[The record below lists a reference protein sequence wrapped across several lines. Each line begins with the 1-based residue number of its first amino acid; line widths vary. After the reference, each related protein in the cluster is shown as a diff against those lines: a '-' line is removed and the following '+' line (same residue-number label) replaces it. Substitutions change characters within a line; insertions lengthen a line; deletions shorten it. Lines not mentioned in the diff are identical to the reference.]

1 MNVADS
7 QRLESAFEKLGL
19 ESTPRAADADV
30 IVLNTCVVRQS
41 AENKAYSYLQ
51 SLRPIKDRR
60 PETVIGLMGCLVGVK
75 NNGRLRE
82 RFPWVD
88 VFAPPSDP
96 KPVVDYIRN
105 REGLAVEEIQV
116 AERFAAQDNEI
127 VLPLHQRGKLVAAHV
142 PVVLGCSHACT
153 FCIIPFRRGVERS
166 RSVDEIMSEA
176 RSLVA
181 QGVKD
186 ITLLGQIVDR
196 YGHDLKSQISNFK
209 FQSETPLVDVL
220 RLMNDI
226 EGLERVRFLTSHP
239 NWMTDELIA
248 AVAELPKV
256 CEHIEVPVQAGHD
269 EVLER
274 MKRGYTAED
283 YGRLVERI
291 RHKLPDGS
299 IATDIIVGFPGETET
314 QFQATYELLAQL
326 KLDVA
331 HIAKYSVRPQTV
343 AQRTLVDDVPPEEK
357 ERRRKAIE
365 DLQERIAGE
374 INARYLDQIVEVLV
388 EDQHK
393 GKWRGRTRT
402 NKLVFFE
409 DKHPQP
415 EEWRG
420 KLASVHI
427 TWTGPWSM
435 QGAVTADT
443 SVAST

>member
-41 AENKAYSYLQ
+41 AEDKAYSYLQ
-51 SLRPIKDRR
+51 SLRPLKARR
-60 PETVIGLMGCLVGVK
+60 PETVISVMGCLVGIK
-75 NNGRLRE
+75 NNGRLKA

-96 KPVVDYIRN
+96 MPIVNFLRQ
-105 REGLAVEEIQV
+105 REGFAIEQTEV
-116 AERFAAQDNEI
+116 AQRFAMQDNEI

-166 RSVDEIMSEA
+166 RSVDEIMTEA

-181 QGVKD
+181 QGVKE

-196 YGHDLKSQISNFK
+196 YGYDLQYPMPNTQFRSK
-209 FQSETPLVDVL
+209 TPLVDVL
-220 RLMNDI
+220 RRLNDL
-226 EGLERVRFLTSHP
+226 EGLERIRFLTSHP
-239 NWMTDELIA
+239 NWVTDELLD

-269 EVLER
+269 EVLAR
-274 MKRGYTAED
+274 MKRGYTADD
-283 YGRLVERI
+283 YRRLIERI
-291 RHKLPDGS
+291 RRKIPNVS
-299 IATDIIVGFPGETET
+299 IATDIIVGFPGETEA
-314 QFQATYELLAQL
+314 QFQATYDLLAEL
-326 KLDVA
+326 ELDMA
-331 HIAKYSVRPQTV
+331 HIAKYSPRPQTL
-343 AQRTLVDDVPPEEK
+343 AQRTMPDDVPPEEK
-357 ERRRKAIE
+357 ERRRQAIE
-365 DLQERIAGE
+365 DLQERVVGE
-374 INARYLDQIVEVLV
+374 INARLLHQTVEVLV

-409 DKHPQP
+409 D
-415 EEWRG
+415 ERDWRG
-420 KLASVHI
+420 RQACVTI

-435 QGAVTADT
+435 QGT
-443 SVAST
+443 VAAGRL